1 MFKLCLIILAL
12 CCLYLTWTLHVS
24 MARLV
29 ERTEVSMAFAKDK
42 IATVMSDRNQAES
55 HVLYLEK
62 ELDKWHK
69 ANFKQGK
76 SGDPKEKV
84 KKK

>member
-1 MFKLCLIILAL
+1 LFKACLIILAL

-42 IATVMSDRNQAES
+42 IREVMDERNLAEA
-55 HVLYLEK
+55 HVTYLEK
-62 ELDKWHK
+62 ELARWYKSNH
-69 ANFKQGK
+69 KQGK
-76 SGDPKEKV
+76 SGDPKEK
-84 KKK
+84 KGK